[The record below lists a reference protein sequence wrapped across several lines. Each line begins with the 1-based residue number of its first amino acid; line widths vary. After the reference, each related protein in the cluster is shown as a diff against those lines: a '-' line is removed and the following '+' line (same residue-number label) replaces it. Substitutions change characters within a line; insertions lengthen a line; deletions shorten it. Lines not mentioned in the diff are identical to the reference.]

1 MRLLSVVTALGLI
14 FSTASY
20 AGEKESFKV
29 PSPPV
34 EKAKPQ
40 ADKAPKQKRKGA
52 RFDLKK
58 SREFRG
64 RLFRDWDS
72 GLQFSVSKGKL
83 HKLKQPKDAKGI
95 RWETQVSVGS
105 ITVRMRSDAITP
117 GDFRSGPELVAYLEE
132 LSAGYRDGEIEPRE
146 VVVLGSDML
155 DGMGTTEAG
164 ASVDVVLPKGKY
176 CCEQLWVLTKA
187 GTRVTINIRYTGND
201 LRRGRWI
208 KFQNKFL
215 EGLKIA
221 NTDYWK

>member
-1 MRLLSVVTALGLI
+1 MRLLSALTALGLI
-14 FSTASY
+14 FSTPSY

-29 PSPPV
+29 PSPH
-34 EKAKPQ
+34 AKKSKSQ
-40 ADKAPKQKRKGA
+40 ADKAPKKVRKGP
-52 RFDLKK
+52 RFDLKRN
-58 SREFRG
+58 REFRG
-64 RLFRDWDS
+64 RLFRDWGS
-72 GLQFSVSKGKL
+72 GLQFAVSKGKL
-83 HKLKQPKDAKGI
+83 RKLKPAKDAKGVQ
-95 RWETQVSVGS
+95 WQAQVNVGS
-105 ITVRMRSDAITP
+105 IAVRMRSDAITP
-117 GDFRSGPELVAYLEE
+117 GDFRSEPELVAYLEE
-132 LSAGYRDGEIEPRE
+132 LSSVYRDTEIEPRE

-155 DGMGTTEAG
+155 DGMGTAEAG
-164 ASVDVVLPKGKY
+164 ASVDVVLPKGKH